1 MSKQKLQ
8 TSEEAVHTVT
18 DPLILTGEK
27 ESMTIL
33 RVALAAVFIFLSGA
47 VGLKLGNA
55 LNTSRLPTDPIQ
67 ASWPLVGAVLMAV
80 LIVAIDWLVPRKSIS
95 VISAVVVGLVVGL
108 VASSLVADALVENLS
123 PDDPNAWRDTLNLGF
138 AAVFTYLAISIIL
151 QTKDDFRFVIPY
163 VEFSRER
170 RGVRPLILDTSVII
184 DGRLADIVETGV
196 IDSPLI
202 VPRFILKELHNIA
215 DSNERLRRNRGRLGL
230 DVLARLQK
238 SQKVNVQI
246 TDADAP
252 DVIEVDHKLV
262 ELAKMMTGRVVTNDF
277 NLNKVA
283 QVQSVE
289 VININ
294 DLANAMRPVVL
305 PGEGLDVRVIKPG
318 EEYGQG
324 VAYLEDGTM
333 VVIDNGR
340 EHIGQDVTI
349 IVTSVLQTSAGRMI
363 FGRMEG
369 DTSPPYHHSSRRR

>member
-1 MSKQKLQ
+1 VSKPELQ
-8 TSEEAVHTVT
+8 TSEEAAHTVT
-18 DPLILTGEK
+18 DPVILTGEK

-55 LNTSRLPTDPIQ
+55 LNTSRPPTDPIE
-67 ASWPLVGAVLMAV
+67 ASWPLIGAVLMAV
-80 LIVAIDWLVPRKSIS
+80 LVVAIDWLVPRKSIS

-123 PDDPNAWRDTLNLGF
+123 PDDPNVWRDTLNLGF

-170 RGVRPLILDTSVII
+170 RGVKPLILDTSVII

-202 VPRFILKELHNIA
+202 VPRFLLKELHNIA
-215 DSNERLRRNRGRLGL
+215 DSNERLRRNRGRRGL

-246 TDADAP
+246 TDVDVP
-252 DVIEVDHKLV
+252 DVPEVDHKLV
-262 ELAKMMTGRVVTNDF
+262 ELAKMMTARVVTNDF

-324 VAYLEDGTM
+324 VAYLDDGTM

-340 EHIGQDVTI
+340 DRIGQDVTI
-349 IVTSVLQTSAGRMI
+349 VVTSVLQTSAGRMI